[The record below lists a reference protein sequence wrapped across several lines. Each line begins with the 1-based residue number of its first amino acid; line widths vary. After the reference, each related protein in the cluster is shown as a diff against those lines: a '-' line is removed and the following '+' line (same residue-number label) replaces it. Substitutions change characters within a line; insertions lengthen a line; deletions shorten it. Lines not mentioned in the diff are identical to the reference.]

1 MRLSSFFILIFI
13 LAALPAAASAQTAP
27 KAAGAD
33 EDFDLERVASAEP
46 GVAVTLCLT
55 SGDVV
60 VRGWDRR
67 EVRARAAGA
76 GSLRLQT
83 DAGQSARRV
92 EVQVAHE
99 PDSAPGPGDCGMTD
113 SIELSVPRDA
123 VLTVQVNEGHVELS
137 GVAEARVRTMTGDVD
152 VRGVSRLVEVSCM
165 SGDISLSD
173 STGRVQ
179 LRTVSGDVEANNLR
193 TTQPDD
199 DLVAAS
205 TSGDI
210 TLEGVKH
217 SRVKGMTTSGDV
229 LLSGALARGGNYEL
243 RTTSG
248 DVTLELPADASFR
261 INARVIASGEIVTD
275 FPVKMQGSAT
285 PAMPAEPATP
295 SAVIGTPATPSAV
308 VGIPAAPSAVVG
320 VPAAPSAVVGT
331 PAVPAAPAA
340 PAAQG
345 GQRPPRP
352 PHAPK
357 KVIVH
362 GSPDEGFIPARL
374 VGTVGTGDAQVSMSS
389 FSGTLHLKKQ

>member
-1 MRLSSFFILIFI
+1 MRLSSFFIFIFI
-13 LAALPAAASAQTAP
+13 LAAFPAAAAAQTAP
-27 KAAGAD
+27 KAAGVG
-33 EDFDLERVASAEP
+33 EDFDLERVANAEP

-67 EVRARAAGA
+67 EVRARASGA

-83 DAGQSARRV
+83 DAGQAARRV
-92 EVQVAHE
+92 EVQVAHDR
-99 PDSAPGPGDCGMTD
+99 DSTPGPGDCGMAD

-123 VLTVQVNEGHVELS
+123 VLTVQVNEGHIELS
-137 GVAEARVRTMTGDVD
+137 GVAEARVRTMSGDVN

-193 TTQPDD
+193 TTQADD
-199 DLVAAS
+199 ELVAAS

-210 TLEGVKH
+210 TLEGVTH
-217 SRVKGMTTSGDV
+217 SRVKGHTTSGNV

-248 DVTLELPADASFR
+248 DVTLALPADASFR
-261 INARVIASGEIVTD
+261 VNARVIASGEIITD
-275 FPVKMQGSAT
+275 FPVKMSGGPMPPDT
-285 PAMPAEPATP
+285 PGPPGAPAPPPPTGVVVGNP
-295 SAVIGTPATPSAV
+295 GVPGTPTVQGAPGSQRTPRA
-308 VGIPAAPSAVVG
+308 
-320 VPAAPSAVVGT
+320 
-331 PAVPAAPAA
+331 
-340 PAAQG
+340 
-345 GQRPPRP
+345 PRP
-352 PHAPK
+352 PHGPK
-357 KVIVH
+357 P
-362 GSPDEGFIPARL
+362 GAQPGGDEGFMPARL